1 MLSLSSSYGV
11 WIKLPIIL
19 LMPFSIFF
27 FLYNNRKR
35 LRRKNFKK
43 KYGSMYENI
52 FISKY
57 YEIRGSNWLPMFY
70 TPIFL
75 LRRFLLGF
83 LTY

>member
-1 MLSLSSSYGV
+1 MLVPQYQNEDFGLRPELCFQRKQRYRSV
-11 WIKLPIIL
+11 AKRKIEIL
-19 LMPFSIFF
+19 DFIG
-27 FLYNNRKR
+27 FLEKR
-35 LRRKNFKK
+35 
-43 KYGSMYENI
+43 NI
-52 FISKY
+52 FLSKY